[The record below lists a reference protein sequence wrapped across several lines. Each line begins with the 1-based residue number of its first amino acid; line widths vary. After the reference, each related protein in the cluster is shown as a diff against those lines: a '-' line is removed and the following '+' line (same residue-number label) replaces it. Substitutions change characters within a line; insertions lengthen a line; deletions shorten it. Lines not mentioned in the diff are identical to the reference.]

1 VSRVSWRC
9 ARLRHLACSLRL
21 GWNPREVHEAVD
33 VLRHVDAR
41 WEMTTKQ
48 RLACGA
54 AILRSID
61 ARRQRTGNRNELLA
75 LEQAIVDRELIEL
88 DTRELCHE
96 ERELA
101 REIALGSHMCRQP
114 RGTRERVMRRICG
127 GQTDE
132 PNRA

>member
-1 VSRVSWRC
+1 
-9 ARLRHLACSLRL
+9 
-21 GWNPREVHEAVD
+21 
-33 VLRHVDAR
+33 
-41 WEMTTKQ
+41 MTTKQ

-88 DTRELCHE
+88 ITGGLCDE
-96 ERELA
+96 KRELA
-101 REIALGSHMCRQP
+101 GDRVRKRHVPASQEGHGSSF
-114 RGTRERVMRRICG
+114 MRRICG

-132 PNRA
+132 PDRA

>member
-1 VSRVSWRC
+1 
-9 ARLRHLACSLRL
+9 
-21 GWNPREVHEAVD
+21 
-33 VLRHVDAR
+33 
-41 WEMTTKQ
+41 MTTKQ

-88 DTRELCHE
+88 DTRELCDE

-101 REIALGSHMCRQP
+101 REIALGSHMVP
-114 RGTRERVMRRICG
+114 AATRDTGALYEKDLRRA
-127 GQTDE
+127 
-132 PNRA
+132 NR

>member
-1 VSRVSWRC
+1 
-9 ARLRHLACSLRL
+9 
-21 GWNPREVHEAVD
+21 
-33 VLRHVDAR
+33 
-41 WEMTTKQ
+41 MTTKQ

-61 ARRQRTGNRNELLA
+61 ARRQRTRNRNELLA

-88 DTRELCHE
+88 DTHELCDE

-101 REIALGSHMCRQP
+101 REIAL
-114 RGTRERVMRRICG
+114 GTRERVMRRICG

>member
-1 VSRVSWRC
+1 VSPVSLQDSVTW
-9 ARLRHLACSLRL
+9 HLGCNWH
-21 GWNPREVHEAVD
+21 WNPLEVLEALE

-88 DTRELCHE
+88 VTDVLCDEKREPAGDLMR
-96 ERELA
+96 ERDLPPA
-101 REIALGSHMCRQP
+101 P
-114 RGTRERVMRRICG
+114 RGTGALYEKDLRRA
-127 GQTDE
+127 
-132 PNRA
+132 NR

>member
-1 VSRVSWRC
+1 VSPVSLQDSVTW
-9 ARLRHLACSLRL
+9 HLGCNWH
-21 GWNPREVHEAVD
+21 WNPLEVLEALE

-88 DTRELCHE
+88 VTGVLCDE
-96 ERELA
+96 SVNP
-101 REIALGSHMCRQP
+101 REILCGSETCR
-114 RGTRERVMRRICG
+114 
-127 GQTDE
+127 
-132 PNRA
+132 